1 MKNLA
6 GMLKQ
11 AQQMQQKMADMQ
23 AALESAEVDG
33 TAGGGMVVVTLSGK
47 GEMKRIRIDKSIATP
62 EDVEMLEDLILAA
75 HKDAKAQAEARAAE
89 EMKKVTGGLE
99 LPLGMSLPF

>member
-23 AALESAEVDG
+23 AALEAAEVDG
-33 TAGGGMVVVTLSGK
+33 TAGGGMVTVTLSGK
-47 GEMKRIRIDKSIATP
+47 GEMRRIRIDPSIANP
-62 EDVEMLEDLILAA
+62 DDVEMMEDLILAA
-75 HKDAKAQAEARAAE
+75 HKDAKGKAEAYAAE

-99 LPLGMSLPF
+99 LPPGMSLPF

>member
-33 TAGGGMVVVTLSGK
+33 TSGGGMVVVTLSGK
-47 GEMKRIRIDKSIATP
+47 GEMKRIRIDPSITNP
-62 EDVEMLEDLILAA
+62 GDVEMLEAC
-75 HKDAKAQAEARAAE
+75 
-89 EMKKVTGGLE
+89 VV
-99 LPLGMSLPF
+99 

>member
-33 TAGGGMVVVTLSGK
+33 TSGGGMVVVTLSGK
-47 GEMKRIRIDKSIATP
+47 GEMKRIRIDKTIATP

-75 HKDAKAQAEARAAE
+75 HKDAKAQVEARAAE

-99 LPLGMSLPF
+99 LPPGMSLPF